1 MADNKAKNDSDAEME
16 TSMPLPQVT
25 EAQKELASQAM
36 SEFDKKQYGSCCSL
50 MHKLI
55 AQRPTDPKVAHN
67 KAVAEFYQS
76 GFLTTDEF
84 RQQLSKVCQMV
95 CHEYFFGG
103 RGGGGN
109 VLFPSSFIK
118 ITGIRT
124 SSFLLLHHEQQNYF
138 WIFTAFVI
146 PRMVDHSISFSL
158 NT

>member
-25 EAQKELASQAM
+25 ESQKELASQAM

-67 KAVAEFYQS
+67 KAVAEFFQS

-95 CHEYFFGG
+95 CPEYFGDLKKINFLINFLSS
-103 RGGGGN
+103 RLS
-109 VLFPSSFIK
+109 VLEHHLLYYFIV
-118 ITGIRT
+118 TT
-124 SSFLLLHHEQQNYF
+124 SSWTTKFF
-138 WIFTAFVI
+138 FF
-146 PRMVDHSISFSL
+146 
-158 NT
+158 

>member
-1 MADNKAKNDSDAEME
+1 
-16 TSMPLPQVT
+16 MPLPQVT

-95 CHEYFFGG
+95 CHEYFGDFFFFFF
-103 RGGGGN
+103 N
-109 VLFPSSFIK
+109 VLFLNFSFIK

-124 SSFLLLHHEQQNYF
+124 SSFILLYHEQQ
-138 WIFTAFVI
+138 IFFFDI
-146 PRMVDHSISFSL
+146 YSICNTRNGRSFIKFLFELLGSCQHRQQRKPGRC
-158 NT
+158 

>member
-103 RGGGGN
+103 VGGGGMFYFLALSSRLL
-109 VLFPSSFIK
+109 VLEHHLFYYFIMNNK
-118 ITGIRT
+118 I
-124 SSFLLLHHEQQNYF
+124 
-138 WIFTAFVI
+138 IFGYLQ
-146 PRMVDHSISFSL
+146 HL
-158 NT
+158 

>member
-25 EAQKELASQAM
+25 ESQKELASQAM

-67 KAVAEFYQS
+67 KAIAEFFQS

-95 CHEYFFGG
+95 CPGYFGDFK
-103 RGGGGN
+103 
-109 VLFPSSFIK
+109 K
-118 ITGIRT
+118 IH
-124 SSFLLLHHEQQNYF
+124 FL
-138 WIFTAFVI
+138 IFFHQDY
-146 PRMVDHSISFSL
+146 RY
-158 NT
+158 

>member
-25 EAQKELASQAM
+25 ESQKELASQAM

-67 KAVAEFYQS
+67 KAVAEFFQS

-95 CHEYFFGG
+95 CPEYFGDFYKINFLINFLSS
-103 RGGGGN
+103 RLS
-109 VLFPSSFIK
+109 VLEHHLLYYFIMDNNFFF
-118 ITGIRT
+118 R
-124 SSFLLLHHEQQNYF
+124 
-138 WIFTAFVI
+138 FTAFVI
-146 PRMVDHSISFSL
+146 PEMVDHSLSFSL